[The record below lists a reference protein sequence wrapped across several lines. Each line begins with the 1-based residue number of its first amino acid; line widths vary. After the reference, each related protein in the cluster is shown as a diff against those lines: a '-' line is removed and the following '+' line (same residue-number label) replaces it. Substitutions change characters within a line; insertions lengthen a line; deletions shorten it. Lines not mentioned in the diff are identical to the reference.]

1 MFAGRGATVLFRRVT
16 QAASRRAFSSGGG
29 SSKRFGW
36 KSKLAAVA
44 ITGAGVYNVTY
55 HLTHPAPEN
64 EIIQDMLL
72 AQTTKDQVRATQIL
86 HAGSVNARPG
96 GALQR
101 VQRVH
106 V

>member
-44 ITGAGVYNVTY
+44 ITGAGAYNVTY

-72 AQTTKDQVRATQIL
+72 TQTTKDQVR
-86 HAGSVNARPG
+86 
-96 GALQR
+96 
-101 VQRVH
+101 
-106 V
+106 